1 MEVINQSRVD
11 FNYRVS
17 SSGPIICNT
26 IFSNIVKTVIMENS
40 VVAVKKVDKSTACIF
55 DILTY
60 SICIINKSMY
70 SVSNVFFRDLVP
82 SGEKF
87 ICSSVEVNRI
97 RNKILN
103 PNCGF
108 YIGTLEPFSTCLISF
123 KVLVLQHTICMTI
136 KNYANITYDYIY
148 NLEKPPIRVTIKT
161 NITLTTVENRL
172 FKQINISNEFKM
184 CNACVHNKNI
194 INISTNVKI
203 MKTKILTTPKG
214 ISEEGVYLTG
224 YKILI
229 IGVVEYSI
237 AYINKKNCQI
247 CYKEFSRGF
256 STAIVV
262 PKGIYYSNKPDFHIT
277 IESTVITPLKT
288 KGFKVDSTLLISLI

>member
-11 FNYRVS
+11 FHYRVS
-17 SSGPIICNT
+17 PSGPIICNT
-26 IFSNIVKTVIMENS
+26 IFSNIVKTVIMEKS
-40 VVAVKKVDKSTACIF
+40 VVAVKKVDKPTACIF

-60 SICIINKSMY
+60 SIFIINKSMY
-70 SVSNVFFRDLVP
+70 SVNNVFLKDLVP

-97 RNKILN
+97 RNKKLD

-108 YIGTLEPFSTCLISF
+108 YVGTLESFSTCLITF

-136 KNYANITYDYIY
+136 KNHANITYDYIY

-161 NITLTTVENRL
+161 NVTLTTVENRL

-184 CNACVHNKNI
+184 CNPCIHNKNI
-194 INISTNVKI
+194 INISTKVKT
-203 MKTKILTTPKG
+203 MKTKILATPNG

-229 IGVVEYSI
+229 IGVVEYNI
-237 AYINKKNCQI
+237 HYIDRK
-247 CYKEFSRGF
+247 FSRICCKKFISGF
-256 STAIVV
+256 SSSLVL
-262 PKGIYYSNKPDFHIT
+262 PKGICYSNKPDVHIT
-277 IESTVITPLKT
+277 IESTVITPLKSRC
-288 KGFKVDSTLLISLI
+288 FKVDSTLLISLI

>member
-11 FNYRVS
+11 FHYRVS
-17 SSGPIICNT
+17 PSGPIICNT

-70 SVSNVFFRDLVP
+70 CVSNIFFRDLVP
-82 SGEKF
+82 SVEKF

-97 RNKILN
+97 RNKKLD

-108 YIGTLEPFSTCLISF
+108 YVGTLEAFSTCLITF
-123 KVLVLQHTICMTI
+123 KVLVLQHTICMKI
-136 KNYANITYDYIY
+136 KNHAYITYDYIY
-148 NLEKPPIRVTIKT
+148 NLEKAPIRVTIKT
-161 NITLTTVENRL
+161 NVTFTTVENRL

-184 CNACVHNKNI
+184 CNSCVHNKNI
-194 INISTNVKI
+194 VNISTKVNV

-214 ISEEGVYLTG
+214 ISEEGVYLSG

-229 IGVVEYSI
+229 MGVVEYSI
-237 AYINKKNCQI
+237 AYINKKYSRI
-247 CYKEFSRGF
+247 CCKKFISGF
-256 STAIVV
+256 STSLVV
-262 PKGIYYSNKPDFHIT
+262 PEGIYYSNKPDFHIT

-288 KGFKVDSTLLISLI
+288 RGFKVDSTILISLI